1 MSKRI
6 TVIGAG
12 PGGYTAAFDAA
23 KKGAKVTLIEKKWLG
38 GTCLN
43 CGCIPTKTLKASAEA
58 FEAIHQAKEYGIT
71 VEGSAAVDMPAV
83 IARKEKVSATLRGGL
98 EKTADL
104 LKVNV
109 IMGTAKVIS
118 ANLVEVTKEDGS
130 VEKVESDDLIIATG
144 SAPLNLPSLPVDH
157 KYVLSSDDALLLNY
171 VPKTMIIV
179 GGGVIGSELAM
190 VFNTFGTKVTIIE
203 GADRILPVPSL
214 DEELSKI
221 LTREMKKAGIKTEV
235 RRVVDSVEI
244 VDGKV
249 KAKVVDSPFCPPATP
264 GEAAFAEADVV
275 ISAVGRSAN
284 SKGLGLEELG
294 MELNR
299 GYIVANEYLETS
311 IPHIWAIGDILGPAK
326 IMLAHM
332 AVAEALTVVQNIM
345 GDKKVAQDYRVVP
358 SAVFVTPEIGSVGAS
373 EAQLK
378 KQGLVEGTDYKVEL
392 FQFRELGK
400 AQAMGQLPGAFK
412 LIVDAKTNKILGA
425 HLAGAHSSDI
435 IAEVTM
441 AMQMGATVAD
451 IAHTIHSHP
460 TLAEGIF
467 EAAHRMA

>member
-23 KKGAKVTLIEKKWLG
+23 KKGASVTLIEAKWLG

-43 CGCIPTKTLKASAEA
+43 CGCIPTKTLKSSAEA
-58 FEAIHQAKEYGIT
+58 YETIHQAKEYGINVAGEAT
-71 VEGSAAVDMPAV
+71 VDMPAV
-83 IARKEKVSATLRGGL
+83 IARKEKVSSVLRGGL
-98 EKTADL
+98 EKTAAQ
-104 LKVNV
+104 LKVNL

-118 ANLVEVTKEDGS
+118 ANLVEVTKADGS
-130 VEKVESDDLIIATG
+130 VEKVESDDIIIATG
-144 SAPLNLPSLPVDH
+144 SSPLNLPSLPVDH
-157 KYVLSSDDALLLNY
+157 KYILSSDDALLLQY
-171 VPKTMIIV
+171 VPKSIIIV

-190 VFNTFGTKVTIIE
+190 VFNTFGSKVTIIE
-203 GADRILPVPSL
+203 GADRVLPVPSL
-214 DEELSKI
+214 DEEMSKI

-235 RRVVDSVEI
+235 RRVVESVEI

-264 GEAAFAEADVV
+264 GEPAFAEADVV

-284 SKGLGLEELG
+284 SKGLGLEEIG

-332 AVAEALTVVQNIM
+332 AVAEGLTVVQNIL
-345 GDKKVAQDYRVVP
+345 GDKKVAQDYSIVP
-358 SAVFVTPEIGSVGAS
+358 SAVFVTPEIGTVGAS
-373 EAQLK
+373 ELQLK
-378 KQGLVEGTDYKVEL
+378 KQGLVEGTDYKVEI

-400 AQAMGQLPGAFK
+400 AQAMGQLAGAFK
-412 LIVDAKTNKILGA
+412 LIVDCKTNKVLGA

-460 TLAEGIF
+460 TLAEGVF
-467 EAAHRMA
+467 EAAHRML

>member
-98 EKTADL
+98 EKTTDL

>member
-1 MSKRI
+1 MSKRL

-23 KKGAKVTLIEKKWLG
+23 QKGATVTLIEAKWMG

-58 FEAIHQAKEYGIT
+58 YETIHQAKEYGIN
-71 VEGSAAVDMPAV
+71 VEGTAAVDMPAV
-83 IARKEKVSATLRGGL
+83 IARKEKVSSVLRGGL
-98 EKTADL
+98 EKTAAN

-109 IMGTAKVIS
+109 IFGTAKVLS
-118 ANLVEVTKEDGS
+118 ANLVEVTKADGS
-130 VEKVESDDLIIATG
+130 VEKVEGDDIIIATG
-144 SAPLNLPSLPVDH
+144 SLPLNLPSLPVDH
-157 KYVLSSDDALLLNY
+157 KHVLSSDDALELKY
-171 VPKTMIIV
+171 VPETMIIV

-190 VFNTFGTKVTIIE
+190 IFQAFGSKVTIVE
-203 GADRILPVPSL
+203 GADRVLPVPSL
-214 DEELSKI
+214 DEEMSKI
-221 LTREMKKAGIKTEV
+221 INREMKKAGIKIEV
-235 RRVVDSVEI
+235 ARVVESVEI

-249 KAKVVDSPFCPPATP
+249 KAKVVGSPFVQHAKPVEPF
-264 GEAAFAEADVV
+264 ELVADVI
-275 ISAVGRSAN
+275 ISSVGRSAN

-294 MELNR
+294 MEMNR

-311 IPHIWAIGDILGPAK
+311 IPHIYAIGDILGPAK

-332 AVAEALTVVQNIM
+332 AAAEALTAVQNIM
-345 GDKKVAQDYRVVP
+345 GDKKVAQDYSVVP
-358 SAVFVTPEIGSVGAS
+358 SAVFVTPEIGTVGLS
-373 EAQLK
+373 E
-378 KQGLVEGTDYKVEL
+378 KQCKDKGIEYKTEL

-412 LIVDAKTNKILGA
+412 LIVDAKTDKVLGA
-425 HLAGAHSSDI
+425 HLAGAHCSDLI
-435 IAEVTM
+435 SEIAI
-441 AMQMGATVAD
+441 AMKMGATVKD

-467 EAAHRMA
+467 EAAHRMK

>member
-6 TVIGAG
+6 TIIGAG
-12 PGGYTAAFDAA
+12 PGGYTAAFEAA
-23 KKGAKVTLIEKKWLG
+23 QKGATVTLIEAKYLG

-43 CGCIPTKTLKASAEA
+43 CGCIPTKTLKSSAEA
-58 FEAIHQAKEYGIT
+58 YETIHQAKEYGLKF
-71 VEGSAAVDMPAV
+71 EGTATVDMEAV
-83 IARKEKVSATLRGGL
+83 VARKEKVSSVLRGGL
-98 EKTADL
+98 EKTAAN

-109 IMGTAKVIS
+109 VFGTAKVIS
-118 ANLVEVTKEDGS
+118 ANLVEVTKADGS
-130 VEKVESDDLIIATG
+130 IEKVEGDDLIIATG
-144 SAPLNLPSLPVDH
+144 SSPLNLPSLPVDH
-157 KYVLSSDDALLLNY
+157 KHILSSDDALELKY
-171 VPKTMIIV
+171 VPKSIIIV

-190 VFNTFGTKVTIIE
+190 IFQTFGSKVTIVE
-203 GADRILPVPSL
+203 GLDRVLPVPSL
-214 DEELSKI
+214 DEEMSKI
-221 LTREMKKAGIKTEV
+221 LLREMKKAGIKAELGRIV
-235 RRVVDSVEI
+235 ESCEI

-249 KAKVVDSPFCPPATP
+249 KAKVVDSPFLQHDKP
-264 GEAAFAEADVV
+264 GEPVILEADVL

-311 IPHIWAIGDILGPAK
+311 IPHIYAIGDILGPAK

-332 AVAEALTVVQNIM
+332 AAAEGLTVVQNIL
-345 GDKKVAQDYRVVP
+345 GDKKVAQDYTIVP
-358 SAVFVTPEIGSVGAS
+358 SAVFVTPEVGSVGLS
-373 EAQLK
+373 E
-378 KQGLVEGTDYKVEL
+378 KQCKDKGLDYTVEI

-412 LIVDAKTNKILGA
+412 LIVDNNTKKVLGA

-441 AMQMGATVAD
+441 AMKMGATVAD